1 MYKRQLRGSTMLL
14 GGLLFYV
21 SDTLIA
27 LNSFGS
33 LRLKY
38 QDLAI
43 WTLYAPAQALL
54 IAGVWLLSAGVYLH
68 RKGTRVCAAVPF

>member
-1 MYKRQLRGSTMLL
+1 MSLMAASACALFAAHPLRGCTMLL

-38 QDLAI
+38 PDLAI
-43 WTLYAPAQALL
+43 WALYAPAQALL
-54 IAGVWLLSAGVYLH
+54 IVGVWLLSA
-68 RKGTRVCAAVPF
+68 AM